1 MGDVI
6 ADMAS
11 LITLLHLHDGKTTV
25 LDENNKPWLIRS
37 GQFSDGSP
45 GVLAFSADRT
55 PEDPRSPF
63 KISSVDLMVEPRQYD
78 PEHYPVFPLYVL
90 ANR

>member
-6 ADMAS
+6 ADLAA
-11 LITLLHLHDGKTTV
+11 LRVHTEAYDKVTV
-25 LDENNKPWLIRS
+25 LDENNKPWLIRK
-37 GQFSDGSP
+37 GTFKEGTV
-45 GVLAFSADRT
+45 GILAFSADNGQD
-55 PEDPRSPF
+55 DPRSPF
-63 KISSVDLMVEPRQYD
+63 QVSSVDLLAERQYD